1 MLGGMILSFMF
12 VAATLLAP
20 QPSAPEDA
28 YDVVKFADGVYGFVW
43 REQPFHPEPNVLIV
57 INDEDVL
64 VVDSSMLPS
73 TARTIIGEIRK
84 LTPKPVRYLVN
95 THWHDDHVFGN
106 SVFREE
112 WPGLQIISHVNTRTD
127 AAKQAFG
134 AIKTDVENN
143 KATVAKFEE
152 YLRTG
157 KGSDGTAL
165 TEERRRR
172 AEATLRLLKKYGE
185 EVPQVK
191 ETLPD
196 LTIDRSLTL
205 QAGTRTIR
213 IEHLGL
219 GNTRGDVVV
228 YLPKEKIVASGD
240 LVVAPVPF
248 GIGSYYAEWADTLGK
263 LQQLDASTIL
273 IGHGA
278 VQHDWSAAARVQ
290 RLLTD
295 LVARVKTEIAA
306 GATLE
311 AVQAKVTL
319 ADWKKELAGDNP
331 LAQRAFDAYFVQ
343 PAVERVFRQLRGERL
358 PTED

>member
-1 MLGGMILSFMF
+1 MILPFML
-12 VAATLLAP
+12 AALLAP
-20 QPSAPEDA
+20 QPFAPEDA

-57 INDEDVL
+57 VNDEDVL

-73 TARTIIGEIRK
+73 TARIIGEIRK

-106 SVFREE
+106 GVFRET
-112 WPGLQIISHVNTRTD
+112 WPNVQIVSHVNTRTD
-127 AAKQAFG
+127 AAAQAFG
-134 AIKTDVENN
+134 AIRTDVENN
-143 KATVAKFEE
+143 KATLAKFQE

-157 KGSDGTAL
+157 KGSDGTPL

-172 AEATLRLLKKYGE
+172 AEATMRLLEKYGAE
-185 EVPQVK
+185 IPHVK
-191 ETLPD
+191 ESLPD
-196 LTIDRSLTL
+196 LTFDGSLTL
-205 QAGTRTIR
+205 QSGARTIR
-213 IEHLGL
+213 IEYLGR

-228 YLPKEKIVASGD
+228 YLPNEKIVASGD

-248 GIGSYYAEWADTLGK
+248 GIGSYYAEWADTLAK

-295 LVARVKTEIAA
+295 LVGRVKTEIAA
-306 GATLE
+306 GASLE
-311 AVQAKVTL
+311 AVQKTVTL
-319 ADWKKELAGDNP
+319 DDWKKELAGDDA
-331 LAQRAFDAYFVQ
+331 LAQRAFDAYFVK
-343 PAVERVFRQLRGERL
+343 PAVERAYRQAKGEAL
-358 PTED
+358 N

>member
-1 MLGGMILSFMF
+1 MLRGMILPFML
-12 VAATLLAP
+12 AATLLAP
-20 QPSAPEDA
+20 QPSSAPEDA
-28 YDVVKFADGVYGFVW
+28 YDVLKFADGVYGFVW
-43 REQPFHPEPNVLIV
+43 REKPFHPEPNVLIV
-57 INDEDVL
+57 INDADVL

-73 TARTIIGEIRK
+73 TARTIVGEIRK

-106 SVFREE
+106 GVFREA
-112 WPGLQIISHVNTRTD
+112 WPGLQIISHENTRID
-127 AAKQAFG
+127 AADKAFG
-134 AIKTDVENN
+134 AIETDLENN
-143 KATVAKFEE
+143 KATIAKFEE
-152 YLRTG
+152 YLRTNT
-157 KGSDGTAL
+157 GSDGTPL
-165 TEERRRR
+165 TVERRRR
-172 AEATLRLLKKYGE
+172 AEATLRFIKNYGE
-185 EVPQVK
+185 EIPHVQ
-191 ETLPD
+191 EALPD
-196 LTIDRSLTL
+196 LTFEGALTL
-205 QAGTRTIR
+205 QSGSRTIR
-213 IEHLGL
+213 IEYLGR

-228 YLPKEKIVASGD
+228 YLPKERIVASGD

-295 LVARVKTEIAA
+295 LVSRVKAEVAA

-311 AVQAKVTL
+311 AVQKKVTL
-319 ADWKKELAGDNP
+319 ADWKKELAGDDP

-343 PAVERVFRQLRGERL
+343 PAVERAYRQAKGEPL
-358 PTED
+358 AISD